1 MDELSTKSEST
12 LRFLSMLLLG
22 DTLVVLN
29 SGESMLP
36 LYFGSLILLS
46 IGESLSKKGFASI
59 VSGFFISGVTD
70 FLGVTSCLSSS
81 PTLVSGA
88 SYKAFLSLFSTVF
101 VSSIL
106 LGLKELE
113 NVAPFLSFPPLD
125 EPELV
130 SFVGYEE

>member
-70 FLGVTSCLSSS
+70 FLGVTS
-81 PTLVSGA
+81 TLVSGA
-88 SYKAFLSLFSTVF
+88 SYKAFLSLFSTGF
-101 VSSIL
+101 VSSTL